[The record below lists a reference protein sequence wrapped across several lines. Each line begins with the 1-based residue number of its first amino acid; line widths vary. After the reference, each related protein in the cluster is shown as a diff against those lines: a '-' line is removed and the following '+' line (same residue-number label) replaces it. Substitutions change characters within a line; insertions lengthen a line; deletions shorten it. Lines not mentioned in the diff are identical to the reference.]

1 MEQPSFR
8 RQNGASKLL
17 REELSPCQ
25 YSSMAASNCVM
36 VRTSE
41 STTRPSQACASTLS
55 LSLSTYLSIYL
66 SIWFSTYLSIYLS
79 ISLSLSLCHLIT
91 YLPIYLSIY
100 LSIHLSFYLSIYL
113 AIYLSIYL
121 PIYLSIHPSVF
132 LSVFLSICLCI
143 CLSVYL
149 SVYLSVCLPACLAAA
164 WLPGCVAGLRAV
176 MAKAAR
182 TSSVLSILT
191 SKRASHHNRVPFF
204 DSSTSKSASNI
215 WLFLAFSLR
224 HVLPADGSTPAVSTP
239 TFRTP
244 RSHKTLEK
252 HSVSRLFYLFAH
264 LDLLS
269 SDFFSSDSFSSLTAL
284 TSAIPS
290 VHTVGSLTSKLPS
303 II

>member
-55 LSLSTYLSIYL
+55 LSIYLSIYLPTYLSIYL
-66 SIWFSTYLSIYLS
+66 SIHQSIYLS
-79 ISLSLSLCHLIT
+79 IC
-91 YLPIYLSIY
+91 
-100 LSIHLSFYLSIYL
+100 LSIYL

-121 PIYLSIHPSVF
+121 SIHPSLF

-204 DSSTSKSASNI
+204 DSSTSKSASNM

-224 HVLPADGSTPAVSTP
+224 HVPRPPPTSLQMAPHPPLARLLFEPPGATKHWKNTVFRDFSTFSRILIFFLLT
-239 TFRTP
+239 
-244 RSHKTLEK
+244 SSLLTL
-252 HSVSRLFYLFAH
+252 SLLW
-264 LDLLS
+264 LLS
-269 SDFFSSDSFSSLTAL
+269 PLQFHL
-284 TSAIPS
+284 
-290 VHTVGSLTSKLPS
+290 S
-303 II
+303 ILSEVWLLNFLR

>member
-1 MEQPSFR
+1 MSVLLDGSIKLRHGPNLRKHNQAIPSL
-8 RQNGASKLL
+8 RQHS
-17 REELSPCQ
+17 LSL
-25 YSSMAASNCVM
+25 S
-36 VRTSE
+36 
-41 STTRPSQACASTLS
+41 LS

-79 ISLSLSLCHLIT
+79 LSLSFSLSSNYLSTYLFIYLSIYPSVFLSIYLSS
-91 YLPIYLSIY
+91 YLPIYLPTY
-100 LSIHLSFYLSIYL
+100 LS
-113 AIYLSIYL
+113 
-121 PIYLSIHPSVF
+121 IYLSIHPSVF